1 MPTGFHRTLRTLGA
15 DRFRPSVLGI
25 LAACALLGGWAF
37 WMLRGSITLYEVSPN
52 ARVEIDRAASA
63 VQAPMAGRVT
73 GSELVIGREVKKGD
87 VLVEVDAS
95 AEKLQLAEEQ
105 SRFAGGA
112 REIEALE
119 QQIGVEQQ
127 ARQDEQKTAAT
138 AIDVARA
145 NVRESTALGDQ
156 AANEAS
162 RLKQLRDEKLA
173 SERDYQAA
181 EAEVRRR
188 RAATESLSSEVQRL
202 EDDRRGK
209 DSERDTRIRKLSTDL
224 SHLKGQQDV
233 ERSTIQRLDYEIER
247 RKVRAATNG
256 RIGEAAIVRA
266 GGVVSEGE
274 RLAAI
279 VPEGRLLVVAQFPPP
294 AALGRIRAGQKARVR
309 LTGYPWIQYGAINS
323 TVERVSS
330 EVRDGAV
337 RVELSIDP
345 DQKTRIPLQHGLPG
359 SVEVAVDKTS
369 PARLLMRVAGQ
380 WISEPR

>member
-127 ARQDEQKTAAT
+127 ARQDEQTTAAT

-279 VPEGRLLVVAQFPPP
+279 VPEGRLLVVAQFPPRRRS
-294 AALGRIRAGQKARVR
+294 AASAPDRKRASVSQATRGFNTAPSIPPWSASRARCATAPYALR
-309 LTGYPWIQYGAINS
+309 
-323 TVERVSS
+323 
-330 EVRDGAV
+330 
-337 RVELSIDP
+337 
-345 DQKTRIPLQHGLPG
+345 
-359 SVEVAVDKTS
+359 
-369 PARLLMRVAGQ
+369 
-380 WISEPR
+380 